1 VGALLL
7 VPIPLFQAVVARPVG
22 AAQYVALIWLAAS
35 LAMVGGALGAGL
47 EADSTVREAAYGY
60 RPDVEPPAAQP
71 EAG

>member
-1 VGALLL
+1 
-7 VPIPLFQAVVARPVG
+7 
-22 AAQYVALIWLAAS
+22 LIWLVAS

>member
-1 VGALLL
+1 MSM
-7 VPIPLFQAVVARPVG
+7 PLFQAVVARPVS
-22 AAQYVALIWLAAS
+22 AAQYIALIWLVAS